1 MELGLRDK
9 AVLVT
14 GGTRGIGRAIALAFA
29 RERARVGITY
39 ATDEAAATT
48 VVQQIATEGGSG
60 VAARLD
66 LAEPA
71 SIPAAITETA
81 KRFGGLDVL
90 VANAVRWPID
100 ARGPLAD
107 SDPDLW
113 SRALRA
119 NLEGTAATVRAALA
133 YLSRSSAGRVVLV
146 SSGVSRHGM
155 AGATAY
161 ATAKAGLDGLIAALK
176 WEAGEHDVLINI
188 VSPGFTVTENTRE
201 LLQRRTGIRSPAHPL
216 ATPIGARRH
225 RHRGP
230 VARLTGKRQHH
241 RRIPPGRG
249 RHRLTRRRRPLLLRP
264 VARAWRGGEALSA
277 GAHARGGPR
286 RTRSRIA
293 SSGPR
298 NQPSASIHQVSPARS

>member
-1 MELGLRDK
+1 MASAIRTSRKPVVGSRASAG

-14 GGTRGIGRAIALAFA
+14 GGTRGIGRAIALAYA
-29 RERARVGITY
+29 RDRARVGITY

-48 VVQQIATEGGSG
+48 VVHQIATEGGSG

-71 SIPAAITETA
+71 SIPAAVTETA
-81 KRFGGLDVL
+81 ERFGGLDVL

-100 ARGPLAD
+100 ARGPLAEIG
-107 SDPDLW
+107 PDVW

-133 YLSRSSAGRVVLV
+133 YLSRSSAGRIVLV

-176 WEAGEHDVLINI
+176 WEAGQHDVLINI
-188 VSPGFTVTENTRE
+188 VSPGFTVTENNLASFSDDVRE
-201 LLQRRTGIRSPAHPL
+201 SVRERTPSRRLSVPDDIANAVLLVGSPANGNTPAHTSQSRAASTEPEDGVRSSVHSGSDRGERRMSAAL
-216 ATPIGARRH
+216 AAQSTQFG
-225 RHRGP
+225 
-230 VARLTGKRQHH
+230 
-241 RRIPPGRG
+241 
-249 RHRLTRRRRPLLLRP
+249 TR
-264 VARAWRGGEALSA
+264 
-277 GAHARGGPR
+277 
-286 RTRSRIA
+286 
-293 SSGPR
+293 
-298 NQPSASIHQVSPARS
+298 